1 MAIFSSAPGK
11 LILLGEYAVLEE
23 APALVA
29 AVDRQARVT
38 LVPSDDDFFWF
49 SSSTLNIKNI
59 PFSID
64 PEDKVKL
71 HHPIPDATRKKLI
84 FFIAAIEYINQRTNQ
99 SLSQTPFKVITDTD
113 EFYLRKDSAKLGLG
127 SSAAHT
133 VALTAA
139 LFSIEKGFDLSS
151 DFYTL
156 FKSAMDIHHLAQG
169 KSGSGVNIAAAFTG
183 VVYNTGCH
191 SLQKITKT
199 TSIPVLFIL
208 SFTLVQSG
216 PVSPLQPCFWL
227 KKYRNT
233 NQLTLLDFNCS

>member
-64 PEDKVKL
+64 PEGKVKL

-84 FFIAAIEYINQRTNQ
+84 FFIAAIEYINH
-99 SLSQTPFKVITDTD
+99 TD

-169 KSGSGVNIAAAFTG
+169 KSGSGVDIAAAFTG